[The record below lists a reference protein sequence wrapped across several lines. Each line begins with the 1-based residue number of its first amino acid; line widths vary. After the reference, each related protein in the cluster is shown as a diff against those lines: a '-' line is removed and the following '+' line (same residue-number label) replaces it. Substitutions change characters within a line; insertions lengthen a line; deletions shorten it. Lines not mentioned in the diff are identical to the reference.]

1 MPPAR
6 SKFANSIF
14 AFVMNQ
20 ARYDAAGEL
29 KKVIDANAG
38 AEASAWAG
46 GTGFDS
52 VVAANPP
59 SSPPIAAT
67 S

>member
-1 MPPAR
+1 MPPAL
-6 SKFANSIF
+6 SKFNSIF

-20 ARYDAAGEL
+20 ARYDALPAEL

-46 GTGFDS
+46 GTGFDRRGGGQPQTRHRS
-52 VVAANPP
+52 R
-59 SSPPIAAT
+59 
-67 S
+67 